1 MVSIAFG
8 PVPSRRLGMSL
19 GVNNIP
25 PKFCSY
31 SCIYCQI
38 GITDT
43 ITAER
48 SMFFDPNSIAQEVE
62 KRIKV
67 AISSGSKIDYL
78 TFVPDGEPTLDSQ
91 LGDEIKLLRNKGPK
105 IAVITNSSL
114 LWDAAVR
121 KDLMQADWVSVKVD
135 TVDPEVWRRINRP
148 SPKLTLKNILEG
160 IRDFATE
167 FNGFLVTET
176 MLVSG
181 INDKEETL
189 KQTSDFLTE
198 LDPDV
203 AYISIPT
210 RPPAV
215 GWVKAPGEEKV
226 NEAYQIFSKKLKSVE
241 LLTGYEGNLF
251 AYTGNV
257 ADDIL
262 RIVSVHPMREEAIR
276 EMLSKANCRWET
288 IEELIAGKQLK
299 EVEYQGV
306 KFYLMPHSH

>member
-1 MVSIAFG
+1 MDSIAFG

-43 ITAER
+43 ITTER
-48 SMFFDPNSIAQEVE
+48 SMFYDPNSITMEVE
-62 KRIKV
+62 KRIK
-67 AISSGSKIDYL
+67 AASSSGSKIDYL

-91 LGDEIKLLRNKGPK
+91 LGDEIKLLRNNGPK

-114 LWDAAVR
+114 LWDTAVR
-121 KDLMQADWVSVKVD
+121 KDLMEADWVSIKVD
-135 TVDPEVWRRINRP
+135 TVDLEVWRRINRP
-148 SPKLTLKNILEG
+148 SPRLTLVKILEG
-160 IRDFATE
+160 VKDFASE
-167 FNGFLVTET
+167 FNGFLATET

-181 INDKEETL
+181 INDKKETL
-189 KQTSDFLTE
+189 EQTSDFLTE

-215 GWVKAPGEEKV
+215 GWVKAPEEEKV
-226 NEAYQIFSKKLKSVE
+226 NQAYQIFNNKLKRVE

-262 RIVSVHPMREEAIR
+262 RVVSVHPMREEAIK
-276 EMLSKANCRWET
+276 EMLSKSNYGWER
-288 IEELIAGKQLK
+288 IEELIARKQIK

-306 KFYLMPHSH
+306 KFYLRPHSH